1 MKMPIQKTV
10 LRDDDLNPDGVRI
23 VVAWGSMDIGTS
35 IFIPCVNTEKAKKQ
49 IIKFFK
55 RSMWQY
61 VLRVRI
67 ENSKLG
73 VRIWRTI

>member
-10 LRDDDLNPDGVRI
+10 LRDDDLIPDGVRI
-23 VVAWGSMDIGTS
+23 VVAWGSM
-35 IFIPCVNTEKAKKQ
+35 EKAKKQ